1 MIGDA
6 RPATS
11 RVAAVVHGVVQGV
24 GFRWFVQQMATRL
37 DLVGW
42 TANRPDGSVE
52 VVVEGPSDDV
62 EAFVEA
68 LHSGPPGALV
78 SHVDVRPELP
88 LGRLTSFDIRSGAHR
103 GD

>member
-1 MIGDA
+1 MNDGSK
-6 RPATS
+6 PATS
-11 RVAAVVHGVVQGV
+11 RVAAVVHGLVQGV
-24 GFRWFVQQMATRL
+24 GYRWFVQQTAMRL
-37 DLVGW
+37 GLVGW

-52 VVVEGPSDDV
+52 VVAEGFPEEVDALVD
-62 EAFVEA
+62 A

-78 SHVDVRPELP
+78 SHVEVRPELP

>member
-1 MIGDA
+1 MIGDP
-6 RPATS
+6 RPGTT
-11 RVAAVVHGVVQGV
+11 RVAAVVHGLVQGV
-24 GFRWFVQQMATRL
+24 GFRWFVQQTAARL

-52 VVVEGPSDDV
+52 VVVEGTPDDV
-62 EAFVEA
+62 EALVDA

-78 SHVDVRPELP
+78 SRVEVRPEVP
-88 LGRLTSFDIRSGAHR
+88 VGRLTSFDIRSGAHR

>member
-1 MIGDA
+1 
-6 RPATS
+6 
-11 RVAAVVHGVVQGV
+11 VAAVVHGVVQGV
-24 GFRWFVQQMATRL
+24 GFRWFVQQTAERL

-52 VVVEGPSDDV
+52 VVAEGHPDDV
-62 EAFVEA
+62 EALIDA

-88 LGRLTSFDIRSGAHR
+88 LDRLTSFDIRSGAHR